1 MLPSPLWLQTVPRD
15 PSEEQ
20 TPTRSMPNDSP
31 FQFTFGRGAAN
42 VARPFMGNHS

>member
-20 TPTRSMPNDSP
+20 TPTRSMPNDRYK
-31 FQFTFGRGAAN
+31 GRGAAN
-42 VARPFMGNHS
+42 MARPFMGNHS